1 MKRWINLMSALV
13 FGAILLGMASGS
25 GEAAPAP
32 AGGIRHGTTIEQ
44 KHANH
49 HRRPPARHVG
59 HHNDHR
65 RDIRH
70 DRRHD
75 HRNPHIREIH
85 HKPHR
90 EIRHDRHRRV
100 HHAGHGGNVR
110 VSLAMDI

>member
-32 AGGIRHGTTIEQ
+32 AGGVRHGTTIEQ

-65 RDIRH
+65 RDI
-70 DRRHD
+70 
-75 HRNPHIREIH
+75 H

-90 EIRHDRHRRV
+90 EISHDRHHRV